1 MSPQSTQE
9 TPSSANDPIIR
20 VRGLYKSFGSLEV
33 LKGLDLEVMR
43 NETMVVIGGSG
54 CGKSVLLKH
63 VIGILKPD
71 RGEVLFDSLNI
82 SQMHEDELAKI
93 RRRFGMVFQGAAL
106 FDSLS
111 VKENV
116 AFGLRRS
123 GDYSEEDMSRIVSE
137 KLQLVGLRGIEEKM
151 PAELS
156 GGMKKRVG
164 IARAIAVEPEVIL
177 YDEPT
182 TGLDPIMADVVNE
195 LMLRVQEHHRATSV
209 VVTHDMKSAYKV
221 GDRIAMMKDGAI
233 VQSGTPEEIQ
243 NTDNETVAQFIRGEA
258 RDYIEQPA

>member
-1 MSPQSTQE
+1 VADEGKRENGSTGDD
-9 TPSSANDPIIR
+9 AVIR
-20 VRGLYKSFGSLEV
+20 AVDVYKAFGDLEV
-33 LKGLDLEVMR
+33 LKGLNLEVRR

-63 VIGILKPD
+63 IIGLLRPD
-71 RGEVLFDSLNI
+71 SGEVFFDSQKI
-82 SQMHEDELAKI
+82 SEMSEEELA
-93 RRRFGMVFQGAAL
+93 RVRGRFGMVFQGSAL
-106 FDSLS
+106 FDSLT

-116 AFGLRRS
+116 AFRLRRS
-123 GDYSEEDMSRIVSE
+123 GDYSEEEINGIVAD
-137 KLQLVGLRGIEEKM
+137 KLRLVGLHGVENKM

-164 IARAIAVEPEVIL
+164 IARAIAAEPEVIL

-195 LMLRVQEHHRATSV
+195 LMLRVQENLCATSV

-221 GDRIAMMKDGAI
+221 ADRIAMMKDGVI
-233 VQSGTPEEIQ
+233 IETGTPEEIR
-243 NTDNETVAQFIRGEA
+243 NTDNEIVAQFIRGEA
-258 RDYIEQPA
+258 RDYVEENV